1 MKNRRLHSA
10 APALAVFVLLLATSL
25 TAAIASYCAQLRY
38 IQADVRCA
46 LAQTLAERQSHTLD
60 ADTLRV
66 YRSHISQ
73 PLVRD
78 TAYIALRQ
86 AAAMSADRVTLVA
99 EAGCSAATVLR
110 LSDQRMSGLLAA
122 LALLWWLLTG
132 RTVPRTLLP
141 ALGGLSYEASQHC
154 FYASN
159 GSEVTFTPMQRRLM
173 EMFFSAP
180 NHRLTQH
187 EISVSLWPGKPDASE
202 TLYRLVSRLRPVLDK
217 HTSLRIIARN
227 DASYELRGEA
237 NM

>member
-1 MKNRRLHSA
+1 
-10 APALAVFVLLLATSL
+10 
-25 TAAIASYCAQLRY
+25 
-38 IQADVRCA
+38 

-141 ALGGLSYEASQHC
+141 TMGGLSYEAAQHC

-159 GSEVTFTPMQRRLM
+159 GSEVTFTPMQRHLM

-202 TLYRLVSRLRPVLDK
+202 TLYTLVRRTKQALEGEGRMRIRSVRGGAYRLD
-217 HTSLRIIARN
+217 IE
-227 DASYELRGEA
+227 D
-237 NM
+237 